1 MKTFA
6 MVLLASLLVA
16 GHSQVTLISST
27 FDTDDEGWNI
37 FSDGRDFQW
46 VSNVG
51 NPPGSVFAID
61 ITNGQWWY
69 FRASDAFLRNK
80 SAAYGGT
87 LSWQI
92 NCNARDASNNTI
104 PDVVLIGAGMTLVYD
119 LPQPVVNVWHPYSVS
134 LVETAGWRINSF
146 TGAVPTEAQ
155 FRAVLANLTAM
166 RLRGE
171 FRTGADQAYLDNV
184 AMTGFCPSQGQM
196 IGDLNGDRI
205 VDDTDLSLVLEA
217 FGQTGWAM
225 AEDTNCDGIIDDIDL
240 ANVLENFGRT
250 W

>member
-1 MKTFA
+1 MKPIAIVLAAVLCGAA
-6 MVLLASLLVA
+6 M
-16 GHSQVTLISST
+16 SQVTLLTNT

-37 FSDGRDFQW
+37 FSDARDFQW
-46 VSNVG
+46 ASGVG

-61 ITNGQWWY
+61 ITSGAWWY
-69 FRASDAFLRNK
+69 FRAPDALLGNK

-134 LVETAGWRINSF
+134 LVETAGWRISSF

-155 FRAVLANLTAM
+155 FRAVLANLTVM
-166 RLRGE
+166 RLSGE

-184 AMTGFCPSQGQM
+184 ALTGFCPSIGQA

-217 FGQTGWAM
+217 FGRTGTFQP
-225 AEDTNCDGIIDDIDL
+225 EDTNCDGIIDDADL